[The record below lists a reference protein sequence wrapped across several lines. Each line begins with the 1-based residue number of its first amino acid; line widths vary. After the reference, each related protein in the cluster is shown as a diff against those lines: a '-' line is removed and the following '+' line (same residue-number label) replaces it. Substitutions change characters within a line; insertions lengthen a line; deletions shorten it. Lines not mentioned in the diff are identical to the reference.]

1 MLLLGVAVGGASG
14 AALHAW
20 RDGVIVL
27 FTGEPRAVSILHGP
41 VWGVV
46 CAMQPINGAV
56 FVYDGLLYA
65 TQSFAWVGDP
75 PGS

>member
-27 FTGEPRAVSILHGP
+27 FTGEPRAVAILHGP

-46 CAMQPINGAV
+46 CAAQPINGAV

-65 TQSFAWVGDP
+65 TQSFAWVRF
-75 PGS
+75 SS